1 MPRKKSEIQ
10 KATGKLISAIQKE
23 WGDSLG
29 EPNAEFSENVMDNAH
44 DLLQAGS
51 VEGIKKLLGPMTVR
65 QYLGE
70 VWVQAHP
77 NVKPAIL
84 AVEDLLNKGTSG

>member
-1 MPRKKSEIQ
+1 MPRKKTELQ
-10 KATGKLISAIQKE
+10 KAIGRLISAIQKE
-23 WGDSLG
+23 WGEQIG
-29 EPNAEFSENVMDNAH
+29 EPHAGFSEEVMHSAH

-51 VEGIKKLLGPMTVR
+51 VEEVKKVLGPLTVR

-77 NVKPAIL
+77 KVKPAIL
-84 AVEDLLNKGTSG
+84 VVEDLLSKG